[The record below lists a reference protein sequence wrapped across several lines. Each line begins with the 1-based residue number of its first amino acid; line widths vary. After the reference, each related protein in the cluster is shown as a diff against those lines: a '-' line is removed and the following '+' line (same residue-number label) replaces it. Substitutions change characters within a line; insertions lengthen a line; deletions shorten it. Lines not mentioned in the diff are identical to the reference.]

1 MKSSIIDVPREH
13 TQVDLFGIQAYQNAL
28 IKYIRLTDTPITIA
42 LQGEWGSGKTSL
54 MNLLRYH
61 LCDVDSAPYFPIW
74 INTWQYS
81 LMKTPQ
87 QAIMSILEGIINQIG
102 ELNPNEQKWEESK
115 RKIGGLFKK
124 MATVGTKVAAGAVG
138 IDGGLVDELFD
149 GGQSASTS
157 DITQLKAEIAKLI
170 DDALSKD
177 SSKSG
182 FTFYIDDLDRIDPP
196 AAVEILELLKNIFD
210 LKKCIFILAIDYDVV
225 IKGLKPKFGE
235 LTAANE
241 REFRSFFDK
250 IIQLPFSMP
259 VASYNVDSFLVDAL
273 DKIEFFTEK
282 ELADMSLAETL
293 STITRLS
300 VGTNPRSLKRLTNTL
315 ALISIIYD
323 EQNGEKSNVTTLDK
337 LINFALV
344 CVQIAYPYIYNQLT
358 EEPDFKAWNERIA
371 SKLKLRPLTELERE
385 NLDSTEEF
393 DEDWEKVV
401 FRMCQMETYLSNRAF
416 SVSGLLNK
424 IAQIIGN
431 DEQLGEII
439 ESILEM
445 SAVTNIKA
453 FDAPKRVKVS
463 EIQWAEKLWNPV
475 KEQLSQSLNVK
486 MSIPK
491 DKGYSH
497 ISSEAIKGA
506 IYTFS
511 YSVKSGVA
519 AVSLETF
526 GGEEIKRVVEQKI
539 ATAPADHPIRSAV
552 VSQGKKN
559 KNKWN
564 WSIQINIDK
573 YDPTLIQ
580 WYVDTVLSMYTLL
593 EK

>member
-1 MKSSIIDVPREH
+1 
-13 TQVDLFGIQAYQNAL
+13 
-28 IKYIRLTDTPITIA
+28 
-42 LQGEWGSGKTSL
+42 
-54 MNLLRYH
+54 
-61 LCDVDSAPYFPIW
+61 
-74 INTWQYS
+74 
-81 LMKTPQ
+81 
-87 QAIMSILEGIINQIG
+87 
-102 ELNPNEQKWEESK
+102 
-115 RKIGGLFKK
+115 
-124 MATVGTKVAAGAVG
+124 
-138 IDGGLVDELFD
+138 
-149 GGQSASTS
+149 
-157 DITQLKAEIAKLI
+157 
-170 DDALSKD
+170 
-177 SSKSG
+177 
-182 FTFYIDDLDRIDPP
+182 
-196 AAVEILELLKNIFD
+196 
-210 LKKCIFILAIDYDVV
+210 
-225 IKGLKPKFGE
+225 
-235 LTAANE
+235 
-241 REFRSFFDK
+241 
-250 IIQLPFSMP
+250 
-259 VASYNVDSFLVDAL
+259 
-273 DKIEFFTEK
+273 
-282 ELADMSLAETL
+282 MSLAETL

-323 EQNGEKSNVTTLDK
+323 EQYGEKSNVTTLDK

-358 EEPDFKAWNERIA
+358 EEPDFKSWNEKIA

-385 NLDSTEEF
+385 SLDSTEEF
-393 DEDWEKVV
+393 DEDWEKVL

-416 SVSGLLNK
+416 SISGLLNK

-475 KEQLSQSLNVK
+475 KEQLSQSLNIK

-539 ATAPADHPIRSAV
+539 ATAPADHPLRSAV